1 MKIAFLSDIHANMEA
16 LQAVLAE
23 LKDRRAAGTQV
34 RVVCLG
40 DLVGYGP
47 EPQEV
52 VELVREQGF
61 EVLVGNHEAALASKK
76 ARGWMNFQARENNIS
91 TEALLSRENLE
102 YCSSLPRTL
111 SFGTALCVHGCPPDS
126 VNGYLYSMSDEEIQT
141 VFAQSSYSRF
151 FVGHTHE
158 LQLIFEA
165 GEVIERQVPA
175 PGRYPLEEKKKYII
189 NCGSVGQPR
198 DGDNRAKYV
207 IWDSELDIL
216 EVCAVDYDIDSTAE
230 KIIRR
235 GFPKAFAQ
243 RLK

>member
-16 LQAVLAE
+16 LQAVLAD
-23 LKDRRAAGTQV
+23 LKERCAITVLD

-52 VELVREQGF
+52 VDLVRKQGF
-61 EVLVGNHEAALASKK
+61 EVLAGNHEAALANKK
-76 ARGWMNFQARENNIS
+76 ERRWMNFQARENNIS
-91 TEALLSRENLE
+91 TEALLSRDSLE
-102 YCSSLPRTL
+102 YCCVLPRTL

-126 VNGYLYSMSDEEIQT
+126 VNGYLYSMSSEDVIKLFKESDFT
-141 VFAQSSYSRF
+141 RF

-158 LQLIFEA
+158 LQLVFEA
-165 GEVIERQVPA
+165 REAVERVVPEPGEHR
-175 PGRYPLEEKKKYII
+175 LEADKKYII

-198 DGDNRAKYV
+198 NGDNRAKYV
-207 IWDSELDIL
+207 IWDSESDIL
-216 EVCAVDYDIDSTAE
+216 EICAVEYDIDSTVV
-230 KIIRR
+230 KIINR
-235 GFPKAFAQ
+235 GFPTAYAQ

>member
-1 MKIAFLSDIHANMEA
+1 MKIAFLSDIHANLEA

-23 LKDRRAAGTQV
+23 LKAGAEAAAV
-34 RVVCLG
+34 DRVVCLG

-52 VELVREQGF
+52 VDLVRQQGF

-76 ARGWMNFQARENNIS
+76 AREWMNFQAKENNIS
-91 TEALLSRENLE
+91 TEALLSKENLD
-102 YCSSLPRTL
+102 YCSGLPRTL
-111 SFGTALCVHGCPPDS
+111 SYGTALCVHGCPPDS
-126 VNGYLYSMSDEEIQT
+126 VTGYLYTMSDENVKQLFRESP
-141 VFAQSSYSRF
+141 FSRF

-158 LQLIFEA
+158 LQLVYA
-165 GEVIERQVPA
+165 KGALIERQVPA
-175 PGRYPLEEKKKYII
+175 PGEYHLDAQQKYII

-207 IWDSELDIL
+207 IWDSASDTVTI
-216 EVCAVDYDIDSTAE
+216 CAVSYDIESTAA
-230 KIIRR
+230 KIIER
-235 GFPKAFAQ
+235 GFPKAYAE